1 MLVQCVRDVYVNAT
15 AVCCTVALVTY
26 PAAIE
31 LDWWNRSWH
40 GYGAGYG
47 LAWMTNCLFI
57 VATICMCLD
66 DIATSVSSRRRRRL
80 VAGDRV

>member
-1 MLVQCVRDVYVNAT
+1 MYVCVCA

-26 PAAIE
+26 PTAVE
-31 LDWWNRSWH
+31 LHWWNRSRH

-57 VATICMCLD
+57 VATVCMCLD
-66 DIATSVSSRRRRRL
+66 DIVASCSGRHKRRL
-80 VAGDRV
+80 VTGDRV